1 MKIKRDSD
9 ANFVNSPLRIGLI
22 ALCALVIAACSDG
35 GGGAP
40 RPPVV
45 APQPQTPFVTTI
57 VPFVVSRP
65 FRPEEISPYE
75 LNDDG
80 GITIDGLPAAFADL
94 HAGDIAVIRGTRLYR
109 NDQLD
114 GRGIDTIEVHHLV
127 IGPVD
132 SINIDHARLTVM
144 GQPVSVTGDTLIDDE
159 SVSNGELAAIE
170 PGDTVAVSGFLTA
183 SGEIVATR
191 ISRPASQGA
200 VLLRGLVAASDPAV
214 NRFRVGGL
222 DVTYGQADIDLRDFP
237 SGAPQVGDRVMLRS
251 KAAPV
256 DGRLDAYSVAF
267 VPRTLEIAEDAEVEL
282 TGVISFESGADLDVD
297 GVPVNPYCTDIHCGD
312 PPLLH
317 ANALVEVIGEY
328 DAARGTVRARWLG
341 QTSDG
346 HGPIELTASVD
357 AIDLRTQSLTA
368 LGFQVQSFAS
378 TQVSDEQDGT
388 NSPMTLEQLQVGDV
402 VAAHGTYGG
411 VPGLLI
417 ASSIR
422 RVPDQDPR
430 MWTWSF
436 QRADPAIIVLGRS
449 ILTNGSTIVE
459 RCETAIDARRLF
471 SDTEWIDVLVIGL
484 QASPANSLE
493 ATRVSIY
500 NLSC

>member
-1 MKIKRDSD
+1 MKIKPDSD
-9 ANFVNSPLRIGLI
+9 ANFVNSPLRIASI
-22 ALCALVIAACSDG
+22 ALWAFVIAACSDG

-45 APQPQTPFVTTI
+45 APQPQPPFVTTI

-65 FRPEEISPYE
+65 FRPEEISPYD

-80 GITIDGLPAAFADL
+80 GITIDGLPAAYADL
-94 HAGDIAVIRGTRLYR
+94 HAGEIALIRGTRLYR
-109 NDQLD
+109 NDQLN

-132 SINIDHARLTVM
+132 SIDIDHARLAVM
-144 GQPVSVTGDTLIDDE
+144 GQQVSVTGDTLIDDE
-159 SVSNGELAAIE
+159 SVSNGELAAIQ

-183 SGEIVATR
+183 SGEMVATR
-191 ISRPASQGA
+191 ISRRASQGA
-200 VLLRGLVAASDPAV
+200 VLLRGVVAASDPAA
-214 NRFRVGGL
+214 NRFRIGGL
-222 DVTYGQADIDLRDFP
+222 DVTYGQADIDLQDFP
-237 SGAPQVGDRVMLRS
+237 SGAPRAGDKVMLRS
-251 KAAPV
+251 RAAPV
-256 DGRLDAYSVAF
+256 DDTLDADSVAF
-267 VPRTLEIAEDAEVEL
+267 VPRTLGIAEDAEVEL
-282 TGVISFESGADLDVD
+282 TGAISFDSGADLDVD
-297 GVPVNPYCTDIHCGD
+297 GVPVDLYCTDIHCGD

-317 ANALVEVIGEY
+317 ANVLVEVIGKF
-328 DAARGTVRARWLG
+328 DAAQGNIRARWLG
-341 QTSDG
+341 RTSD
-346 HGPIELTASVD
+346 GPIELTASVD
-357 AIDLRTQSLTA
+357 AIDLGTRSLTA

-378 TQVSDEQDGT
+378 TQISNELDGGT
-388 NSPMTLEQLQVGDV
+388 SPMSLEHLQVGDV
-402 VAAHGTYGG
+402 VAAQGTYGG

-436 QRADPAIIVLGRS
+436 QRADPTIIALGRS
-449 ILTNGSTIVE
+449 ILTNGSTMVE
-459 RCETAIDARRLF
+459 RCETPIDARRLF
-471 SDTEWIDVLVIGL
+471 SDTEWIDLLVIGL

-500 NLSC
+500 NLGC

>member
-9 ANFVNSPLRIGLI
+9 ADFVNSPLRTGLI

-35 GGGAP
+35 GGAAP

-45 APQPQTPFVTTI
+45 APQPQPPFATTI

-65 FRPEEISPYE
+65 FRPEEISPYDM
-75 LNDDG
+75 NDDG
-80 GITIDGLPAAFADL
+80 GITIDGLPAAYADL

-132 SINIDHARLTVM
+132 SINIDHARLAVM

-159 SVSNGELAAIE
+159 SVSNGELAAIQ

-191 ISRPASQGA
+191 ISRLASQGA

-256 DGRLDAYSVAF
+256 DGRLDADSVAF
-267 VPRTLEIAEDAEVEL
+267 VPRTLGIAEDGEVEL
-282 TGVISFESGADLDVD
+282 TGAISFDSGADLDVD
-297 GVPVNPYCTDIHCGD
+297 GVPVNLYCTDNHCGD

-317 ANALVEVIGEY
+317 ANALVEVIGKY
-328 DAARGTVRARWLG
+328 DAAQGNVRARWLG
-341 QTSDG
+341 RMSD
-346 HGPIELTASVD
+346 GPIELTASVN
-357 AIDLRTQSLTA
+357 AIDLTTQSLTA
-368 LGFQVQSFAS
+368 LGFRMQSFAS
-378 TQVSDEQDGT
+378 TQVSDEPDGGT
-388 NSPMTLEQLQVGDV
+388 SLMSLEHLQIGDV
-402 VAAHGTYGG
+402 VAAQGTYGG

-436 QRADPAIIVLGRS
+436 QRADPTIIVLGRS
-449 ILTNGSTIVE
+449 ILTNGSTMVE
-459 RCETAIDARRLF
+459 RCETSIDARRLF
-471 SDTEWIDVLVIGL
+471 SDTEWIDALVIGL
-484 QASPANSLE
+484 QASPENFLE
-493 ATRVSIY
+493 ANRVSIY
-500 NLSC
+500 NLGC